1 MPKGTRSLWK
11 ARWELPALE
20 ERKRGCTRHTHT
32 HTHRYTASIPW
43 VSPCNGPGRVGPRP
57 CLRFWLPRFFALPF
71 GRVSCRSRE
80 PGRGQAAQLAQG
92 LFWES
97 VAWQLDVERDL
108 ITWKKSCIQS
118 WGQGLLVPKN
128 EMSNSLVRKDFPA
141 RSCLGPSYSCT
152 CSSRGGS
159 WCPGPWRYSRE
170 HQMTQLRRGPG
181 FCLVIL
187 FSSLFCIMGKRG
199 PVARSPGHENSFRCA
214 CCAHVMSVCVHLGER
229 RMLVTLADF
238 VSGDGLQQ
246 TRSLCSLPSCALVHP
261 RMLARTY
268 FPCKETALLSAECQ
282 SKGPSSVSGSISYF
296 P

>member
-1 MPKGTRSLWK
+1 M
-11 ARWELPALE
+11 
-20 ERKRGCTRHTHT
+20 
-32 HTHRYTASIPW
+32 
-43 VSPCNGPGRVGPRP
+43 
-57 CLRFWLPRFFALPF
+57 RFWLPRFFALPF

-92 LFWES
+92 LFRES

-141 RSCLGPSYSCT
+141 RSCLGPSYCCT
-152 CSSRGGS
+152 CSALGSS
-159 WCPGPWRYSRE
+159 WCPGPWRYSGE

-214 CCAHVMSVCVHLGER
+214 CCAHVECVCAPGGEENARNIGRFCFR
-229 RMLVTLADF
+229 RWTAANTFCL
-238 VSGDGLQQ
+238 
-246 TRSLCSLPSCALVHP
+246 LPS
-261 RMLARTY
+261 
-268 FPCKETALLSAECQ
+268 FPCPGTSTYARSHILSLQGNC
-282 SKGPSSVSGSISYF
+282 SPLC
-296 P
+296 